1 MLSIHNFCIPL
12 ETKIFCQTYINLMKK
27 LLQIPFNHFNFDN
40 NNNIINRIDFSTK
53 TIHIKADDFVISSTV
68 KVNR

>member
-1 MLSIHNFCIPL
+1 
-12 ETKIFCQTYINLMKK
+12 MKK
-27 LLQIPFNHFNFDN
+27 LLQIPFNYLNFDD

-53 TIHIKADDFVISSTV
+53 TIRIKADDFVISSTV